1 MRRALV
7 RGGLP
12 LALARPLALPLSRSV
27 QAYPP
32 ALPPLPL
39 AVPPS
44 RRVEE
49 EEGAPVFTL
58 TLEAEQLGRLRARQQ
73 SATSD
78 EEAARF

>member
-12 LALARPLALPLSRSV
+12 LALPLALPLSRSV
-27 QAYPP
+27 EAYPP

-44 RRVEE
+44 RCVEE

-58 TLEAEQLGRLRARQQ
+58 TLEAEQLGRLHARQQ

>member
-1 MRRALV
+1 
-7 RGGLP
+7 
-12 LALARPLALPLSRSV
+12 
-27 QAYPP
+27 
-32 ALPPLPL
+32 
-39 AVPPS
+39 
-44 RRVEE
+44 VEE